1 MPGPVS
7 ATLTA
12 KAIGDGGAHTYLS
25 GVCELDRFL
34 DEISHRRRGLNGIAI
49 QCNVR
54 GRTPVVHW
62 CFTALTSVDPPIAY
76 FSTTW
81 TWRSAARSSARSAAG
96 DFVEVVERC
105 RSIQVP
111 AWTCSART

>member
-25 GVCELDRFL
+25 GVCELDRVP

-62 CFTALTSVDPPIAY
+62 CFTALTSLARRSPTSPPPG
-76 FSTTW
+76 FGG
-81 TWRSAARSSARSAAG
+81 ARPEARH
-96 DFVEVVERC
+96 E
-105 RSIQVP
+105 
-111 AWTCSART
+111 ARQGTLLR